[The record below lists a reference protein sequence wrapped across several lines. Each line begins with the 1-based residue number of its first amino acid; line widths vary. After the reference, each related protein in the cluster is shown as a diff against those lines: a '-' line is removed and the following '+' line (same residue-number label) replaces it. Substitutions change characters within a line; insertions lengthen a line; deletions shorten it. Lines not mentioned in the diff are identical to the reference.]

1 MFADDTK
8 NYKDIQS
15 AESKEILQD
24 SIEKLTDWTE
34 KWLLQ
39 FNNQKCHVLH
49 LGKCNPNYEYEMG
62 GEGKRHVLQTTMA
75 EKDLGV
81 VIDPLLTF
89 EKHIEEVV
97 KKANKLVGMLSRVIT
112 NKDKEIMVPLFK
124 SLVRPVLE
132 YGNVVWSPSL
142 KKHIQL
148 IENVQRRFTKRIK
161 GFKDMEYEERL
172 KSLHLPS
179 LEYRRFRGD
188 MIETFKILKGF
199 YDPITIKDLFTLV
212 EDNTTRGHSLK
223 LKVKQ
228 SNTNLSLNFF
238 TNRIVKPWNGL
249 LPETVTA
256 ETLNAFKNLLDKE
269 FEENIYKCD
278 IFNQY

>member
-1 MFADDTK
+1 
-8 NYKDIQS
+8 
-15 AESKEILQD
+15 
-24 SIEKLTDWTE
+24 
-34 KWLLQ
+34 
-39 FNNQKCHVLH
+39 
-49 LGKCNPNYEYEMG
+49 
-62 GEGKRHVLQTTMA
+62 
-75 EKDLGV
+75 
-81 VIDPLLTF
+81 
-89 EKHIEEVV
+89 
-97 KKANKLVGMLSRVIT
+97 MLSRVIT

-278 IFNQY
+278 MF